1 MKTITTKPGSFPAP
15 ELNQTGPYAEIGPAV
30 DAVKNKIMRRK
41 KGETLNSIKADAI
54 SETIGR
60 IHGKK
65 TS

>member
-1 MKTITTKPGSFPAP
+1 MKDISKTKSIPTPD
-15 ELNQTGPYAEIGPAV
+15 LNASGPYAEIGPAV
-30 DAVKNKIMRRK
+30 AAVKNKIMRKK

-65 TS
+65 TA